1 MAKIV
6 LTPPALIL
14 VCGAPGAG
22 KSTLARALLCR
33 LAAAWLNSDAVIEP
47 FFPHD
52 RDSAAFK
59 RARPDFFDGL
69 YALARLNLATGNS
82 VLLDVPHVTQMRD
95 AAWRRRMRAL
105 ARAAGARLVCLKCV
119 AAPETLRRRVSAR
132 NAKRDRVKL
141 GRWPAHLQEHPPDFP
156 VPLPHAV
163 IDMELSLGKA
173 ARAALAHILAPRAPR
188 NSPPTNTRRS
198 AFP

>member
-22 KSTLARALLCR
+22 KSTLARALMCR
-33 LAAAWLNSDAVIEP
+33 LAAVWLNSDAVIEP

-52 RDSAAFK
+52 RDSAVFK
-59 RARPDFFDGL
+59 RARPNFFEGL
-69 YALARLNLATGNS
+69 YALARMNLETGNS
-82 VLLDVPHVTQMRD
+82 VLLDVPHVSQMRD
-95 AAWRRRMRAL
+95 AAWRRRMRAM
-105 ARAAGARLVCLKCV
+105 ARATSARLVCLKCV
-119 AAPETLRRRVSAR
+119 AAPGTLRRRVRAR

-141 GRWPAHLQEHPPDFP
+141 ARWAAHLQEHPPDFA

-163 IDMELSLGKA
+163 IDMEQSLGRA
-173 ARAALAHILAPRAPR
+173 TRAALDHICGM
-188 NSPPTNTRRS
+188 PPS
-198 AFP
+198 

>member
-52 RDSAAFK
+52 RDSKAFK
-59 RARPDFFDGL
+59 RARPDFFEGL

-95 AAWRRRMRAL
+95 PAWRRRMRAM
-105 ARAAGARLVCLKCV
+105 AQSAGAKLVVLKCV
-119 AAPETLRRRVSAR
+119 AGAEALKRRIRAR
-132 NAKRDRVKL
+132 NDRRDRVKL
-141 GRWPAHLQEHPPDFP
+141 GRWAAHMQEHPPDFP

-163 IDMELSLGKA
+163 IDMEQSLGRA
-173 ARAALAHILAPRAPR
+173 ARAALAHILAGRP
-188 NSPPTNTRRS
+188 S
-198 AFP
+198 

>member
-1 MAKIV
+1 
-6 LTPPALIL
+6 
-14 VCGAPGAG
+14 
-22 KSTLARALLCR
+22 
-33 LAAAWLNSDAVIEP
+33 
-47 FFPHD
+47 
-52 RDSAAFK
+52 
-59 RARPDFFDGL
+59 
-69 YALARLNLATGNS
+69 
-82 VLLDVPHVTQMRD
+82 
-95 AAWRRRMRAL
+95 
-105 ARAAGARLVCLKCV
+105 V

-163 IDMELSLGKA
+163 IDMEQSLGKA

-188 NSPPTNTRRS
+188 NSPPTDTRRS